1 MTTTDR
7 LPMVTPADDV
17 PGPKQG
23 EWTYNHYAALPD
35 DGKRYEIVNGV
46 LYMSPSPTWPHQ
58 DIAGRIFRFLADYV
72 ESIGL
77 GGAFTA
83 PLDVELS
90 PRDIFQPD
98 VVVLLKTS
106 RSKLHRR
113 HIVGPPE
120 LAVEVVSPGS
130 QMHDRYRKIAAYA
143 RGGILEYWIADPDA
157 RTVEVLV
164 LEGGEYH
171 SLGVYEGKA
180 TLPSMIVPGLAVR
193 VEQFFAS
200 VWDQAK

>member
-23 EWTYNHYAALPD
+23 KWTYSNYAALPD

-46 LYMSPSPTWPHQ
+46 LYMSPSPTWSHQ
-58 DIAGRIFRFLADYV
+58 DIVGAFYRYLFAYV
-72 ESIGL
+72 KSARL
-77 GGAFTA
+77 GGVFMA

-90 PRDIFQPD
+90 PKDTFQPD
-98 VVVLLKTS
+98 VVVLFKKS
-106 RSKLHRR
+106 RMKLRRR

-120 LAVEVVSPGS
+120 LVVEVVSPGS
-130 QMHDRYRKIAAYA
+130 QTHDRFRKIAAYA
-143 RGGILEYWIADPDA
+143 RGGIQEYWLADPNA
-157 RTVEVLV
+157 RTVEVLT
-164 LEGGEYH
+164 LEGNEYH

-180 TLPSMIVPGLAVR
+180 TLPSVIVPGLAVR
-193 VEQFFAS
+193 VEQFFES
-200 VWDQAK
+200 VWDEFE